1 MKPYYDHDGIT
12 IYNADCREALQ
23 SLRAD
28 VIVTDPPYGI
38 DFAGQPTKWQRR
50 AGKRPE
56 NWDEFPIEDLPKLL
70 EAAPVRCVWGGN
82 YYPLPPSRGW
92 LVWLKPDSP
101 PSMGSAEF
109 AWTNIDQNAAHI
121 IHSISATNHERLGHP
136 TQKPLKVM
144 HWTIGKMP
152 PGVILDPFM
161 GSGTTLRAAK
171 DAGRRAIG
179 VEINE
184 RYCEMAATRLAQTV
198 LFGGAA

>member
-1 MKPYYDHDGIT
+1 MNPYYDHDGIT
-12 IYNADCREALQ
+12 IYNADCREALR

-50 AGKRPE
+50 AGQRPE
-56 NWDEFPIEDLPKLL
+56 DWDEFPVEDLPSLL
-70 EAAPVRCVWGGN
+70 AAAPIQCVWGGN

-92 LVWLKPDSP
+92 LVWVKPDSP
-101 PSMGSAEF
+101 PSMGSVEF
-109 AWTNIDQNAAHI
+109 AWTNLDKNAAHI
-121 IHSISATNHERLGHP
+121 VHSISATNHERLGHP

-144 HWTIGKMP
+144 GWTISRMP
-152 PGVILDPFM
+152 PGTILDPFM

-184 RYCEMAATRLAQTV
+184 RYCEMAAKRLAQGV